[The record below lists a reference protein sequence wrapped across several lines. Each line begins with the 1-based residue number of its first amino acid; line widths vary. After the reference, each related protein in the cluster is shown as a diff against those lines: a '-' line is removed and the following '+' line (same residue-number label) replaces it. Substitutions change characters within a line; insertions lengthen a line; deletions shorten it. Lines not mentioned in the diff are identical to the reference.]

1 MTAHRFDEHL
11 ALHCIF
17 SFMLGI
23 WWTSWSSSRCF
34 TENVDWFFLHVFFC
48 LLNGFLL
55 VLYPC
60 HPLPSFV
67 TVCPFQE
74 PPIITVTFSSRSALF
89 VSGIKHTRRADYSS
103 RRNAIPHTELFL
115 HELFPFLIVNFLFP
129 PLVRFLELSSTIIS
143 RPFYNSIPIKRHR
156 FSKFLNSQY
165 NALLSI
171 LVTGHHFDDLLRHP
185 WLRVSFRSASW

>member
-1 MTAHRFDEHL
+1 MTF
-11 ALHCIF
+11 
-17 SFMLGI
+17 
-23 WWTSWSSSRCF
+23 
-34 TENVDWFFLHVFFC
+34 
-48 LLNGFLL
+48 
-55 VLYPC
+55 P
-60 HPLPSFV
+60 
-67 TVCPFQE
+67 
-74 PPIITVTFSSRSALF
+74 SRSALF

-185 WLRVSFRSASW
+185 WLRVSSRSAVLLVVLYLHNLFDWIILVSTFTRWLPSNP